1 MTRRTNLYTVATLDP
16 TFLSAT
22 ELLDELR
29 GKRISSSELL
39 EHYLDRVERHN
50 PDVNA
55 VVTLDTE
62 RAREQAAAADDAR
75 SRGEDLGPLHG
86 LPITIKDALET
97 QGLRTT
103 CGAEFLADHV
113 PAKDATAVKRL
124 RDAGAVIFGKT
135 NTPTMA
141 ADGQAYNTLF
151 GTTNNPWDFERS
163 PGGSS
168 GGSAAALAAGLTS
181 LELGS
186 DISGSVRIP
195 ADYCG
200 VYGHKPSYGLIP
212 LRGHIPGPPGSL
224 VEADMNVLGPLAR
237 SADDLELALDVM
249 AGPDEARATAWRLEL
264 PPARHSNLSEYRL
277 AVWLDDEACPV
288 ERELVDI
295 LRGAVDAL
303 SDAGAQITERPAP
316 VPLEEAWR
324 THRALLMG
332 VASAGLSDDDFAGL
346 SGFAGSAPP
355 DAEETVALLHARW
368 LVQSKRDWNFV
379 HDARTRAKAAWADFF
394 QDFDAFLCPVACCAA
409 PPHDQSPDMEARVIE
424 VNGETRPY
432 WDQVCWIAY
441 AGAAELPAV
450 SAPVGTTAA
459 GLPVGLQ
466 IVAPYLE
473 DRTAIDVARRAAD
486 VIGGFVAPPRF
497 RTEQLGATA

>member
-1 MTRRTNLYTVATLDP
+1 MYTVVSLDP

-22 ELLDELR
+22 ELLAELR
-29 GKRISSSELL
+29 GKRISSGELL
-39 EHYLDRVERHN
+39 EHYLDRIERHN

-62 RAREQAAAADDAR
+62 RARAQAAAADDAR
-75 SRGEDLGPLHG
+75 ARGEDLGPLHG

-97 QGLRTT
+97 KDLRTT

-113 PAKDATAVKRL
+113 PAEDATAVKRL

-151 GTTNNPWDFERS
+151 GTTNNPWDLTRS

-168 GGSAAALAAGLTS
+168 GGSSAALAAGLTS

-186 DISGSVRIP
+186 DIAGSVRIP

-200 VYGHKPSYGLIP
+200 VYGLKPSYGVIP

-237 SADDLELALDVM
+237 SADDLELGLDVM
-249 AGPDEARATAWRLEL
+249 AGPDEQRAKAWSLRL
-264 PPARHSNLSEYRL
+264 PPARQNDLSGYRL

-295 LRGAVDAL
+295 LRGTVDAL
-303 SDAGAQITERPAP
+303 ADAGAQITERPAP
-316 VPLEEAWR
+316 IPLEEAWR

-332 VASAGLSDDDFAGL
+332 VASAGLTDDDFAGL
-346 SGFAGSAPP
+346 SGFVASAPP

-368 LVQSKRDWNFV
+368 LVQSKRDWNAV
-379 HDARTRAKAAWADFF
+379 HDARTRARAAWAEFF
-394 QDFDAFLCPVACCAA
+394 QEFDAFLCPVVCCAA
-409 PPHDQSPDMEARVIE
+409 PPHDQSPDMEARTIE
-424 VNGETRPY
+424 VNGQTRPY

-473 DRTAIDVARRAAD
+473 DRTAIDVARRATE
-486 VIGGFVAPPRF
+486 VVGGFVAPPGF
-497 RTEQLGATA
+497 QAEPLGATA

>member
-1 MTRRTNLYTVATLDP
+1 MDP

-22 ELLDELR
+22 ELLAELR
-29 GKRISSSELL
+29 AKTLSSSELL
-39 EHYLDRVERHN
+39 EHYLDRIERHN
-50 PDVNA
+50 PEVNA
-55 VVTLDTE
+55 VVTLDAD
-62 RAREQAAAADDAR
+62 RAREVAARTDEAR
-75 SRGEDLGPLHG
+75 ARREDLGPLHG

-97 QGLRTT
+97 EGLRTT

-113 PAKDATAVKRL
+113 PARDAVAVERL

-151 GTTNNPWDFERS
+151 GTTNNPWDFTRS

-168 GGSAAALAAGLTS
+168 GGSAAALAAGLTAF
-181 LELGS
+181 EVGS

-200 VYGHKPSYGLIP
+200 VYGLKPSYGLIP

-237 SADDLELALDVM
+237 GADDLELGLDVM
-249 AGPDEARATAWRLEL
+249 AGPDEARGKAWRLQL
-264 PPARHSNLSEYRL
+264 PDARHESLSGYRL
-277 AVWLDDEACPV
+277 AVWLDDGACPV

-295 LRGAVDAL
+295 LRGTADAL
-303 SDAGAQITERPAP
+303 SDAGAQIVEREAP
-316 VPLEEAWR
+316 VPLSEAWR
-324 THRALLMG
+324 MHRALLMG
-332 VASAGLSDDDFAGL
+332 VASSGLTDDDFAGL
-346 SGFAGSAPP
+346 SAFAASAPP
-355 DAEETVALLHARW
+355 EAEGSVALMHARW
-368 LVQSKRDWNFV
+368 LVQSKRDWNAV
-379 HDARTRAKAAWADFF
+379 HDARTRARAAWAEFF
-394 QDFDAFLCPVACCAA
+394 NEFDAFLCPVVCCPA
-409 PPHDQSPDMEARVIE
+409 PPHDQSPDMNARTIV

-459 GLPVGLQ
+459 GLPVGIQ
-466 IVAPYLE
+466 VVGPYLE
-473 DRTAIDVARRAAD
+473 DRTAIDVARRITD
-486 VIGGFVAPPRF
+486 VVGGFVAPPGF
-497 RTEQLGATA
+497 RAESLEATA

>member
-1 MTRRTNLYTVATLDP
+1 MYTVVSLDAP
-16 TFLSAT
+16 PSFLTAT
-22 ELLDELR
+22 ELLAELR
-29 GKRISSSELL
+29 AKRISSTDLL
-39 EHYLDRVERHN
+39 EHYLDRIDRHN
-50 PDVNA
+50 PQVNA
-55 VVTLDTE
+55 VVTLDTD
-62 RAREQAAAADDAR
+62 RAREQAARADEAFA
-75 SRGEDLGPLHG
+75 RGEDLGPFHG

-97 QGLRTT
+97 EGLRTT

-113 PAKDATAVKRL
+113 PAQDALAVKRL

-135 NTPTMA
+135 NTPTLA

-151 GTTNNPWDFERS
+151 GTTNNPWDFSRS

-168 GGSAAALAAGLTS
+168 GGSSAALAAGLTA
-181 LELGS
+181 LDVGS

-200 VYGHKPSYGLIP
+200 VYGLKPSYGLIP

-237 SADDLELALDVM
+237 GVDDLELGLDVM
-249 AGPDEARATAWRLEL
+249 AGPDEARAKAWSLNL
-264 PPARHSNLSEYRL
+264 PPARHSSLSDYRL

-288 ERELVDI
+288 ERELVEI
-295 LRGAVDAL
+295 LRGTADAL

-316 VPLEEAWR
+316 VPLAEAWR
-324 THRALLMG
+324 MHRALLMG
-332 VASAGLSDDDFAGL
+332 VASAGLTDDDFAGL
-346 SGFAGSAPP
+346 SGFVASVPADVEG
-355 DAEETVALLHARW
+355 DVALMHARW
-368 LVQSKRDWNFV
+368 LVQSKRDWNAV
-379 HDARTRAKAAWADFF
+379 HDARTRAKAAWAEFF
-394 QDFDAFLCPVACCAA
+394 TEFDAFLCPVVCCAA
-409 PPHDQSPDMEARVIE
+409 PPHDQSPDMNARVIQ

-473 DRTAIDVARRAAD
+473 DRTAIDVARRATE
-486 VIGGFVAPPRF
+486 VVGGFVAPPGF
-497 RTEQLGATA
+497 RAESLEATA